1 MLKRRLSSIHFSTI
15 GLLLTIP
22 MMAVLS
28 VPAQAQIHWTVLII
42 HGRTDPNNLPCGRK
56 QSYGVFDTDK
66 DCVWNVASPATYGHV
81 KYVYWDAWNHSFDD
95 PKWPGGEAVV
105 HAAVFDNCD
114 VNKAKYCSVICH
126 SAGCA
131 AFEHFVAV
139 SAHDNVVNAI
149 VNVIAAGSAAG
160 GSELANL
167 ESKIPAAIKSIFQA
181 VFGEG
186 KFAALD
192 HYITTSYAR
201 NAYDHNN
208 MHAIPIRAIGGT
220 GGKNGIEG
228 DLQIFPYQGDNSGT
242 NPDCQQVFFDT
253 HSMCSDT
260 AVALH
265 SSCGHNRVASFQD
278 CNSRLYPY
286 RDSAGT
292 YDFHGWWISDRDD
305 NVYNGPFS
313 SMGKESYNS
322 RFHTYNHSH
331 TELKKLAT
339 EEYSACHSVVGFNQ
353 FYCW

>member
-1 MLKRRLSSIHFSTI
+1 MRKSCSAYIRSFTI
-15 GLLLTIP
+15 VFLLTIA
-22 MMAVLS
+22 MMAVS
-28 VPAQAQIHWTVLII
+28 SAPAHAQIQWTVLVI
-42 HGRTDPNNLPCGRK
+42 HGRTDPNHLPCGRK

-66 DCVWNVASPATYGHV
+66 DCVWNAGTPATFGKV

-95 PKWPGGEAVV
+95 PTWPGGEAVV

-114 VNKAKYCSVICH
+114 VNKDHYCSVVCH

-167 ESKIPAAIKSIFQA
+167 ESKIPSAIQKVFQA
-181 VFGEG
+181 IFGEG
-186 KFAALD
+186 KFAPLD
-192 HYITTSYAR
+192 RYLTTSYTR
-201 NAYDHNN
+201 QAYDHNT

-228 DLQIFPYQGDNSGT
+228 DLQIFPYQGDNSDT
-242 NPDCQQVFFDT
+242 NPECQQVFFNT

-278 CNSRLYPY
+278 CNSTLYPHH
-286 RDSAGT
+286 DTAGT
-292 YDFHGWWISDRDD
+292 YDFHGWWISDRYD

-331 TELKKLAT
+331 TQLKKLAT
-339 EEYSACHSVVGFNQ
+339 EEYSACHTDVGLNQ

>member
-1 MLKRRLSSIHFSTI
+1 VLKPRLSSINFYKI
-15 GLLLTIP
+15 GLLFTIV

-42 HGRTDPNNLPCGRK
+42 HGRTHPNHLPCGRK

-66 DCVWNVASPATYGHV
+66 DCVWNVASPATYGQV

-95 PKWPGGEAVV
+95 PKWPGGEAVI

-114 VNKAKYCSVICH
+114 VNKDKYCSVICH

-167 ESKIPAAIKSIFQA
+167 ESKIPSAIQSIFQA

-186 KFAALD
+186 KFAPLD

-201 NAYDHNN
+201 KAYDHNN

-228 DLQIFPYQGDNSGT
+228 DLQIFPYQGLLAAMEGAE
-242 NPDCQQVFFDT
+242 
-253 HSMCSDT
+253 
-260 AVALH
+260 AV
-265 SSCGHNRVASFQD
+265 
-278 CNSRLYPY
+278 
-286 RDSAGT
+286 SAIGRRH
-292 YDFHGWWISDRDD
+292 F
-305 NVYNGPFS
+305 
-313 SMGKESYNS
+313 
-322 RFHTYNHSH
+322 
-331 TELKKLAT
+331 
-339 EEYSACHSVVGFNQ
+339 
-353 FYCW
+353 